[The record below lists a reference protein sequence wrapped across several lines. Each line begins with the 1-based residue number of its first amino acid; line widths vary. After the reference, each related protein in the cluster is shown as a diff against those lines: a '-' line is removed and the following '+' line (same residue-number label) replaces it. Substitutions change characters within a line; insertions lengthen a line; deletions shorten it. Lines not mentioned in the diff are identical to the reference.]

1 MTSKTDFFPKLDTS
15 AVCDLME
22 QYISARKKLLL
33 LCHVNPDGDTVGSA
47 FAMQKLYSMLGGYA
61 RCACISDTPG
71 YLKFLLLEQDSLIY
85 TPNME
90 NDFDAIWTI
99 DVASPMQ
106 LGQLSFL
113 ADRVSLSIDHHEN
126 CTLFS
131 PYYLDGKASATGEL
145 IFHIYNE
152 WIQRKKITSNPTICR
167 CIYAAISADTGSFQ
181 YSNTTPETFQ
191 IAAILLKTIQNDP
204 NGEDTASIARRL
216 HGCRTIEEMQAQ
228 KLVIERLQLAC
239 NGKLAYTC
247 VSASLPEENGL
258 SDFDFGGMVDIPR
271 SVSGV
276 LVGLAIK
283 ENKSNKGTFKISARS
298 NCDIDVASIL
308 SSFGGGGHKRA
319 AGATITAENCR
330 KAAEKMIAAF
340 TPAIQSYQKE
350 NEYETKR

>member
-1 MTSKTDFFPKLDTS
+1 MTAKTDFFSKLDAA

-22 QYISARKKLLL
+22 QYITAQKKLLL

-47 FAMQKLYSMLGGYA
+47 FAMQKLYTILGGCA
-61 RCACISDTPG
+61 RCACISDVPD
-71 YLKFLLLEQDSLIY
+71 YLHFLLHQQDSLAY
-85 TPNME
+85 TPYME
-90 NDFDAIWTI
+90 NDFDVIWTI

-113 ADRVSLSIDHHEN
+113 ANHVSLSIDHHEN

-131 PYYLDGKASATGEL
+131 PHYLNAKASATGEL
-145 IFHIYNE
+145 IFHIYSE
-152 WIQRKKITSNPTICR
+152 WIQRKKITPDPGICR

-191 IAAILLKTIQNDP
+191 IAAVLLNTIQNDP
-204 NGEDTASIARRL
+204 NGEDTAAIAHRL
-216 HGCRTIEEMQAQ
+216 HGCRTIEELQAQ

-239 NGKLAYTC
+239 DGKLAYTC

-283 ENKSNKGTFKISARS
+283 ENKSSKGTFKISARS
-298 NCDIDVASIL
+298 NCDIDVAAIL
-308 SSFGGGGHKRA
+308 STFGGGGHKRA
-319 AGATITAENCR
+319 AGATITAENC
-330 KAAEKMIAAF
+330 KEAAEKMIAAF
-340 TPAIQSYQKE
+340 MPAMQSYQKE
-350 NEYETKR
+350 NKYETKR